1 MTLAWPWM
9 LLLLPLPWLARRWL
23 PPVRGAALRVPS
35 VAEFGE
41 PDDGRRRDAT
51 SGLPPRIEVRARIA
65 ASAWLLLVLAAARPL
80 GPPDPQQLPVSG
92 RELMIAVDV
101 SASMATRDLR
111 LDGRPVERL
120 EAAREL
126 ARGFLAGRDGD
137 RVGLIVFGNQAYLHT
152 PLTFDRQAVDAAL
165 GETAVGMAGRET
177 ALGDAIVLAAKRM
190 REFGDSARVLI
201 LLTDGV
207 QTAGETSVKQ
217 AAWIAA
223 REGLRVHAVG
233 IGAERMRVATTEG
246 IREIDPSRDLD
257 EATLAAIA
265 EQTGGS
271 YQRATDA
278 EALAAFYR
286 RVDALEPI
294 DHGTAAVWP
303 QPELYPWPL
312 GFALLLAAGLVAQ
325 RIRRDVTC
333 C

>member
-9 LLLLPLPWLARRWL
+9 LLLLPLPWLTRRWL
-23 PPVRGAALRVPS
+23 PPVGSSATLRVPS
-35 VAEFGE
+35 VSEFGE
-41 PDDGRRRDAT
+41 PDGRRREAA
-51 SGLPPRIEVRARIA
+51 SVPARRIGIRARVA
-65 ASAWLLLVLAAARPL
+65 TCTWLLLVLAASRPL

-92 RELMIAVDV
+92 RELMIAIDV
-101 SASMATRDLR
+101 SASMSTPDLR
-111 LDGRPVERL
+111 LDGRSVERL

-152 PLTFDRQAVDAAL
+152 PLTFDRDAVDAAL

-177 ALGDAIVLAAKRM
+177 ALGDAIMLAANRL

-207 QTAGETSVKQ
+207 QTAGETAVQQ

-223 REGLRVHAVG
+223 REGLRVHVVG
-233 IGAERMRVATTEG
+233 IGAQRMRVATPEG
-246 IREIDPSRDLD
+246 IREIDPSRELD
-257 EATLAAIA
+257 EAALAAIA
-265 EQTGGS
+265 DRTGGS

-294 DHGTAAVWP
+294 DHGTAAVWR
-303 QPELYPWPL
+303 QHELYAWPL
-312 GFALLLAAGLVAQ
+312 GLALLLAAGLVAQ
-325 RIRRDVTC
+325 RIRRDFTC
-333 C
+333 R